1 MSEPIRN
8 SNDDTGRFMRTLVA
22 WEDEGNA
29 EFDREHDVEPRPR
42 FRTREDAYADQVG
55 VAATGPL

>member
-8 SNDDTGRFMRTLVA
+8 SNDDTGRFMRLMIEM
-22 WEDEGNA
+22 EDEGNA

-42 FRTREDAYADQVG
+42 FRTREDAYADQVS
-55 VAATGPL
+55 VPARGPL